1 VADISAIVTP
11 SSSKVGTNVATT
23 VTITGTELVASDDKV
38 RLGNGDCT
46 DGNLLAGTD
55 DTALASP
62 TTFTFTP
69 TAALNNAKVCLKVKD
84 DNRSDETYVDT
95 GVTLTVSTGAL
106 TAIAGSRVA
115 KGQAITFV
123 LSGHGLDTHMKVK
136 VIASSATCSG
146 ADDTGDV
153 ITGGDGK
160 AITSTSTAKTGA
172 SVAFTLTQFDADAI
186 NAKFCLLTA
195 PAQGGAGTY
204 ADSGERVSVVH
215 ISSIT
220 PAQVG
225 LYVNTEMTIAGN
237 ALTTG
242 GSGDKV
248 RFGTSDCNTAVTNVD
263 DVQLQSGTAFDVE
276 ARAAQANAKVCLL
289 VADAERSPT
298 YMDTGL
304 TVNTAA
310 STISGVDVD
319 KVVRGDTIT
328 YTLSGYGLE
337 SHVKMKILDPGQTC
351 GGTTDAADI
360 VAGGTGKAVTSTNNA
375 KTSASAS
382 FTMTAS
388 AASAKICV
396 LVPSSNYGGSG
407 AYADTSGSDTVTIAD
422 VTSSS
427 PAIIG
432 LYVATQLTIAGNSL
446 TTNDQIAIA
455 DSGQSCESGTKVTN
469 VNDVALA
476 SGTAVTITAQEACTN
491 CAICL
496 KVDGSSVYHETGLT
510 ITVAVPAV
518 TAVDVNKVARD
529 DSVLF
534 TFTGYG
540 LGTHVKCKVVTS
552 GTGCSGT
559 ADTSTISG
567 GAAQQLAVSSP
578 GELTTATLTFQL
590 ATAHSN
596 ARICFFVPSSN
607 YGGSGAY
614 AGSTTVT
621 IADVVS
627 TTPSKAGTNIQFYL
641 YLDSS
646 LGITTSDM
654 IKIATD
660 CAGNDAANVIAGGDG
675 VVVQNTDGLRRQ
687 FQITAAAAAA
697 KICLKVAG
705 SSDYHDTT
713 QRITIEKPS
722 ITSISPA
729 VVAGTVATTIT
740 INGYGLDSN
749 IMVKFVSTDCSG
761 DDNND
766 KLTGGGGYAIGN
778 GNARTTSGSDSKT
791 LRTAITAGKVCVKIP
806 SASGGTDAYEDTGH
820 TIQVQGTGRYL
831 VISTAGYGFLAGASP
846 TAATTPFVVKIC
858 KYNSASYVISTDEEH
873 GVTQVVAAV
882 SAYPGTNNK
891 PAGGDATM
899 TGTTT
904 QTISIGTNNGVIT
917 WTDLKFDFW
926 GGKYN
931 GNSISDGFQITFT
944 ATTLSGTT
952 MTSTAVV
959 SSRFVVGGIA
969 KSLQLFTAPAGCLAG
984 IACTTQPVV
993 KVLDAG
999 GSVLDDRYSGI
1010 QTIDTTV
1017 ATNTGCE
1024 DATSPYSNTAAVS
1037 AGASCTVGSGVCT
1050 YSGQIVNTWANAL
1063 VLRYTAVLPTQKSS
1077 NQHHTMT
1084 SNVEYVDTSP
1094 FTVKGTADKI
1104 ALTWDATTW
1113 VATFPAY
1120 SSSVG
1125 EPSLT
1130 APRVQVQD
1138 GSNSGLSDACV
1149 HGVTQ
1154 VRTVATETCRVIP
1167 WIRLLLLLLLL
1178 LLLFVCF
1185 YILVGK
1191 G

>member
-1 VADISAIVTP
+1 MTP

-46 DGNLLAGTD
+46 DGNLIAGTD

-69 TAALNNAKVCLKVKD
+69 TAALNNAKLCLKVRD
-84 DNRSDETYVDT
+84 DKRSDEVYVDT

-106 TAIAGSRVA
+106 SAIAGSRVA
-115 KGQAITFV
+115 KGQAITYI

-136 VIASSATCSG
+136 VIGSTATCSG
-146 ADDTGDV
+146 ADDAADV
-153 ITGGDGK
+153 ITGGNGK
-160 AITSTSTAKTGA
+160 AVTSTSTDKTAA
-172 SVAFTLTQFDADAI
+172 SVVFTLTQFDADAT
-186 NAKFCLLTA
+186 NAKFCLLTHT
-195 PAQGGAGTY
+195 AQGGAGTY

-220 PAQVG
+220 PSQVG

-237 ALTTG
+237 ALTSG

-248 RFGTSDCNTAVTNVD
+248 RFGTSDCTTAVTNVD
-263 DVQLQSGTAFDVE
+263 DLQLQSSTAFDVE
-276 ARAAQANAKVCLL
+276 ARAAQASAKVCLL

-319 KVVRGDTIT
+319 KVVRGDTII
-328 YTLSGYGLE
+328 YTLSGFGLD
-337 SHVKMKILDPGQTC
+337 SHVRMKILDPGQTC
-351 GGTTDAADI
+351 GGTADAADV
-360 VAGGTGKAVTSTNNA
+360 VAGGTGKAVTSSNNG
-375 KTSASAS
+375 KTSATAS
-382 FTMTAS
+382 FTMTAV
-388 AASAKICV
+388 AAAAKICV
-396 LVPSSNYGGSG
+396 LVPSTNYGGTG
-407 AYADTSGSDTVTIAD
+407 AYADTSSADTVTIAD
-422 VTSSS
+422 ITSRS
-427 PAIIG
+427 PATVG

-446 TTNDQIAIA
+446 TTNDEIAIA

-469 VNDVALA
+469 VNNVALA
-476 SGTAVTITAQEACTN
+476 SGTAVEITAQEPCSN

-496 KVDGSSVYHETGLT
+496 KVEGSSVYHETGLT
-510 ITVAVPAV
+510 ITVAVPTV
-518 TAVDVNKVARD
+518 TAVDIDKVARD

-540 LGTHVKCKVVTS
+540 LGAHIKCKVVTS

-559 ADTSTISG
+559 ADTSTITG

-578 GELTTATLTFQL
+578 GEMTTATLTFQL

-596 ARICFFVPSSN
+596 ARICFLVPASN
-607 YGGSGAY
+607 YGGSDAY
-614 AGSTTVT
+614 AGSSTVT
-621 IADVVS
+621 IADITA
-627 TTPSKAGTNIQFYL
+627 TTPPKAGINIQFYL
-641 YLDSS
+641 YLDST
-646 LGITTSDM
+646 LGITTSDKV
-654 IKIATD
+654 KIATD
-660 CAGNDAANVIAGGDG
+660 CGGGDSDNIVSGGDG
-675 VVVQNTDGLRRQ
+675 VAVQNTDGLRRQ
-687 FQITAAAAAA
+687 FQITSASVAA
-697 KICLKVAG
+697 KICLKVDG
-705 SSDYHDTT
+705 STVYHDTT
-713 QRITIEKPS
+713 QRLTIEKPS
-722 ITSISPA
+722 ITSISPTA
-729 VVAGTVATTIT
+729 VSGTIATTIT

-791 LRTAITAGKVCVKIP
+791 LRTAITAGKVCMKVP

-820 TIQVQGTGRYL
+820 TIQVQGTARYL
-831 VISTAGYGFLAGASP
+831 VISTAGFGFLAGASP

-858 KYNSASYVISTDEEH
+858 RYNHASYVISADEEH
-873 GVTQVVAAV
+873 GVTQVVATV

-891 PAGGDATM
+891 PSGGDATM
-899 TGTTT
+899 SGTMT
-904 QTISIGTNNGVIT
+904 QPISIGTNNGVIT

-931 GNSISDGFQITFT
+931 GYSISDGFQITFT

-952 MTSTAVV
+952 MTSTTVV

-969 KSLQLFTAPAGCLAG
+969 KSLQLFTEPAGCIAG
-984 IACTTQPVV
+984 VACTTQPVV
-993 KVLDAG
+993 KVLDASG
-999 GSVLDDRYSGI
+999 NVLDDRYSGI
-1010 QTIDTTV
+1010 QTIDASV
-1017 ATNTGCE
+1017 STNTGCE
-1024 DATSPYSNTAAVS
+1024 DASSPYSNTAAVT
-1037 AGASCTVGSGVCT
+1037 AGASCTVASGVCT
-1050 YSGQIVNTWANAL
+1050 YSGQIVNTWANNL
-1063 VLRYTAVLPTQKSS
+1063 VLRYTAVLPTQKTS

-1084 SNVEYVDTSP
+1084 GNVDYVDTSP

-1104 ALTWDATTW
+1104 ALTWDSTTW

-1120 SSSVG
+1120 SASLG

-1130 APRVQVQD
+1130 APRVEVQD
-1138 GSNSGLSDACV
+1138 GSSSGLSDSCV

-1154 VRTVATETCRVIP
+1154 VCINNTINVGSFSCF
-1167 WIRLLLLLLLL
+1167 
-1178 LLLFVCF
+1178 LFC
-1185 YILVGK
+1185 L
-1191 G
+1191 